1 MSEHRHRGLHKH
13 PSDRHGDFDTW
24 APTYDRSL
32 LQRLF
37 FDRVHSRVVGAV
49 VPLVRGVG
57 APVVVDVGCGTGR
70 LLTKLR
76 LALPGASLVGIDVS
90 AGMIEVARGKP
101 ELSGVRLEVG
111 SSEALPLED
120 ASCDVVVSTISFH
133 HWSDQA
139 AGLRDVARVLRPD
152 GHLLLV
158 DFLVRGRMA
167 PLVRRFASGHGAGIR
182 DEGELLRLISRASL
196 RAQTLRRVGPP
207 ASPLAI
213 MTAGRA

>member
-1 MSEHRHRGLHKH
+1 MSEHRRHRHRH
-13 PSDRHGDFDTW
+13 PSDRHGDFTAW
-24 APTYDRSL
+24 APTYDRSP

-70 LLTKLR
+70 LLTQLR
-76 LALPGASLVGIDVS
+76 LALPGASLVGVDVS
-90 AGMIEVARGKP
+90 AGMIEVARAKP
-101 ELSGVRLEVG
+101 ELHGVRLEVG
-111 SSEALPLED
+111 SSESLPLDD

-158 DFLVRGRMA
+158 DFVARGVLA
-167 PLVRRFASGHGAGIR
+167 PLVRRYGGNHGVGVR
-182 DEGELLRLISRASL
+182 DEGEMLRLVTAASL
-196 RAQTLRRVGPP
+196 RAESLRRVGPP
-207 ASPLAI
+207 ASPLA
-213 MTAGRA
+213 MVTAGRA